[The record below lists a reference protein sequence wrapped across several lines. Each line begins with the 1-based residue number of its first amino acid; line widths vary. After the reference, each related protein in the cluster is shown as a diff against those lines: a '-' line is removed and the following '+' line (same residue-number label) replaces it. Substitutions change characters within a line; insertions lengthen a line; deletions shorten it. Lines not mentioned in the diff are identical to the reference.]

1 MSRFSGL
8 SKAALMLVV
17 LTGGTG
23 GAKLIEGLAAEIDP
37 AELTIICNTGDD
49 SRFHGL
55 YVAPD
60 IDTITYTLAGISD
73 SEKGWG
79 IRGDTF
85 GVLQQLRRL
94 GSETWFNLGDK
105 DLATHITRTRLMAEG
120 LTLAEVTERI
130 GAALNVRA
138 TILPMSNE
146 RVETR
151 VVTPNG
157 ELPFQE
163 FFVRERWAPAVEA
176 VRFDGAEQSRPG
188 PGVLEAIRQAAA
200 IIIAPSNPITSIGP
214 ILAVA
219 EIRRALRH
227 SAAKVAGIS
236 PIIRGAAVSGPADKL
251 MAACGLAPS
260 ALGVA
265 QGYRDLLSRFVIDR
279 EDGPLRCKIES
290 LGIRVLESA
299 IRMTS
304 HADKRRLA
312 REVLVLLKK

>member
-1 MSRFSGL
+1 
-8 SKAALMLVV
+8 MLVI

-79 IRGDTF
+79 IRRDSF
-85 GVLQQLRRL
+85 AVLDQLRRL
-94 GSETWFNLGDK
+94 GNEAWFNLGDK
-105 DLATHITRTRLMAEG
+105 DFATHIMRTRLLAEG
-120 LTLAEVTERI
+120 LTLAGVTARI
-130 GAALNVRA
+130 GAALGVKA
-138 TILPMSNE
+138 TILPMSND

-151 VVTPNG
+151 LVTLNG
-157 ELPFQE
+157 ELSFQE
-163 FFVRERWAPAVEA
+163 FFVRERWAPPVEA
-176 VRFDGAEQSRPG
+176 VRFDGVEQSRPA

-214 ILAVA
+214 ILAVP
-219 EIRRALRH
+219 EIRRGLRH
-227 SAAKVAGIS
+227 SGATVAAIS
-236 PIIRGAAVSGPADKL
+236 PIIGGAAVSGPADKL
-251 MAACGLAPS
+251 MGVCGLEPS

-265 QGYRDLLSRFVIDR
+265 LGYRDLLNRFVIDG
-279 EDGPLRCKIES
+279 EDGPLRGKIEA
-290 LGIRVLESA
+290 LGIGVLESA
-299 IRMTS
+299 IRMQS
-304 HADKRRLA
+304 HDDKRRLA
-312 REVLVLLKK
+312 RQVLALLEK